1 MTTVVA
7 FLLSDKN
14 PFSEI
19 TRFLVLAWRMH
30 HYATVPARA
39 AGAKHGGNAMT
50 STAVDPSILCV
61 VSGLGRSE
69 PGDLELIVEA
79 A

>member
-14 PFSEI
+14 PFAEI
-19 TRFLVLAWRMH
+19 TGFWALAWRLH
-30 HYATVPARA
+30 RYATVPARA
-39 AGAKHGGNAMT
+39 AGTKHGGDAMT
-50 STAVDPSILCV
+50 STAVDPAIPCV
-61 VSGLGRSE
+61 VSDLGRSE
-69 PGDLELIVEA
+69 PGDLEPVVEA